1 MSPDLSL
8 QYSLLKIENQSSR
21 RIETSAEPLTQLSGG
36 DMSVDPERDALA
48 SAIRIDSLELTI
60 VRLSS
65 NLASVTLD
73 VKKQVEYG
81 KKLAET
87 TTARITE
94 LEESNVALLQCVAV
108 QDETVLKL
116 NADLAS
122 VKDSDQDKKD
132 ELESL
137 EHQLYR
143 HDLISAYLV
152 RSLLSGK
159 TIIKLPRHASHPK
172 AIKATEFQLDMT
184 VHTHEAA
191 LNYIDSLYSKLNNF
205 ELRSHLRG

>member
-1 MSPDLSL
+1 
-8 QYSLLKIENQSSR
+8 
-21 RIETSAEPLTQLSGG
+21 
-36 DMSVDPERDALA
+36 MSVDPERDALA

-60 VRLSS
+60 VRLS
-65 NLASVTLD
+65 NDLAAVTLD
-73 VKKQVEYG
+73 VKKQVQYG
-81 KKLAET
+81 KNLADT
-87 TTARITE
+87 TTARIAE

-108 QDETVLKL
+108 QDETILKL

-122 VKDSDQDKKD
+122 TKDSDQDKKD
-132 ELESL
+132 ALEGL

-159 TIIKLPRHASHPK
+159 TTIKLPRHASHPK
-172 AIKATEFQLDMT
+172 ALKSAEFQLDMM
-184 VHTHEAA
+184 VNTHEAA

-205 ELRSHLRG
+205 ELRSQLRG